1 MQVEQLLIERVFEV
15 LEETRFIEVAEC
27 LGGEIF
33 KNVVGYLIEKEVFA
47 GEEEDGPQVI
57 VVEQMLLLL

>member
-15 LEETRFIEVAEC
+15 LEETRFIKVAEC
-27 LGGEIF
+27 LGGEVF
-33 KNVVGYLIEKEVFA
+33 NNVVGYLIEEEVFA